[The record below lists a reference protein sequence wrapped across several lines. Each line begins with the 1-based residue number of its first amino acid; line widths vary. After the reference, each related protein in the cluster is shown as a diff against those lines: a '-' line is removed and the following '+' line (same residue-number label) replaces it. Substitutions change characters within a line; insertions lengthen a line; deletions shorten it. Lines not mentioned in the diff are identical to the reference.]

1 MEYLNADGTP
11 MSLDQRSD
19 LERNRRNKY
28 LMLYV
33 DSVNAVRWAA
43 MPTAQ
48 QNDFIEYRQ
57 QLLSVPQQEGF
68 PLNIIWPAKPEGV

>member
-11 MSLDQRSD
+11 MSLEQRGD

-33 DSVNAVRWAA
+33 DSINAVRWAA
-43 MPTAQ
+43 MSTTQ
-48 QNDFIEYRQ
+48 QNSLVEYRQ
-57 QLLSVPQQEGF
+57 QLLSVPQQEDF
-68 PLNIIWPAKPEGV
+68 PLNIIWPTRPEGV